1 MSFNIQQSKLIK
13 KNKDKENYYLYYM
26 SQSELKELRK
36 HFAKNDKIFCPIL
49 KQEIPL
55 DKTVVDHQHK
65 LKSESPDKDKGQVRA
80 ILEFRANAM
89 AGKIENIY
97 KRYGFHKEDISLP
110 DLLRNI
116 ADYLE
121 SEPITFE
128 KDNEKIYLIHPNEVP
143 KRKKVSKRDFN
154 LIKKWWNVLKPRS
167 KKEPNFIY
175 ETEEFL
181 RLFKKAKE
189 LNDKYSTIKKY
200 LKHKENKCYQN

>member
-1 MSFNIQQSKLIK
+1 MSFNIQELKLI
-13 KNKDKENYYLYYM
+13 NKDNYYLYYM

-36 HFAKNDKIFCPIL
+36 HFAKNNKIFCPIL

-55 DKTVVDHQHK
+55 EKSVVDHKHK
-65 LKSESPDKDKGQVRA
+65 LKSEDPDKDKGQVRQ
-80 ILEFRANAM
+80 LLDFRSNAA

-97 KRYGFHKEDISLP
+97 KRYGFEKLGVSLP

-128 KDNEKIYLIHPNEVP
+128 KEDKKIYLIHPNEVP

-154 LIKKWWNVLKPRS
+154 LIKKWWVVLKPRS
-167 KKEPNFIY
+167 KKEPRFTY
-175 ETEEFL
+175 ESEEFL
-181 RLFKKAKE
+181 RLLEKAKE
-189 LNDKYSTIKKY
+189 LNEEYNTVKKY
-200 LKHKENKCYQN
+200 MRLNEK